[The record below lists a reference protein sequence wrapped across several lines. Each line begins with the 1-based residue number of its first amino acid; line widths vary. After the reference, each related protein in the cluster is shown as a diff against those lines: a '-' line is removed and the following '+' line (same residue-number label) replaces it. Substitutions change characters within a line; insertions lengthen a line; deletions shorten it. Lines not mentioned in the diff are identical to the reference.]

1 MEARNTLAIPVVMYS
16 FNIINWTIPEIR
28 RLDTKICKL
37 FMQQNA
43 SSKSCV
49 DRLYITRKERGM
61 GMIQFE
67 LSCKTSTIGQ
77 HKYVTTTDWVL
88 VLAHD
93 KIKKAHS
100 ISKQSYKFKQ
110 ELNIHQN
117 EENDT
122 NNSTKQARDIKK
134 TAKTEELKQI
144 K

>member
-1 MEARNTLAIPVVMYS
+1 
-16 FNIINWTIPEIR
+16 
-28 RLDTKICKL
+28 
-37 FMQQNA
+37 
-43 SSKSCV
+43 
-49 DRLYITRKERGM
+49 M
-61 GMIQFE
+61 GMMQFE

-110 ELNIHQN
+110 ELNMHQN

-122 NNSTKQARDIKK
+122 SNSTKQARDIKK

-144 K
+144 KQNWENKPLHEKYPMPS

>member
-1 MEARNTLAIPVVMYS
+1 MEATNTSATPVVMYS
-16 FNIINWTIPEIR
+16 FNIINWTILEIR

-43 SSKSCV
+43 PSKSCV

-61 GMIQFE
+61 GMMQFE
-67 LSCKTSTIGQ
+67 LRCKTSTIGQ

-110 ELNIHQN
+110 ELNMHQN

-122 NNSTKQARDIKK
+122 SNSTKQARDIKK

>member
-1 MEARNTLAIPVVMYS
+1 
-16 FNIINWTIPEIR
+16 
-28 RLDTKICKL
+28 
-37 FMQQNA
+37 MQQNA

-77 HKYVTTTDWVL
+77 HKYVATTDWVL

-117 EENDT
+117 EENDR

-134 TAKTEELKQI
+134 TGKTEELRQI
-144 K
+144 KQNWENKPLHEKYPMPS